1 MQQISPISSETIAPY
16 VGRPVCVVL
25 QDESCYYGYLG
36 GIQGGQ
42 LMLNGGAATAT
53 TLSTNAHKA
62 NTQLVK
68 IADKAK
74 TSAYGYGY
82 GGYGFG
88 GGYGLELATIALLFL
103 LPFFFI

>member
-1 MQQISPISSETIAPY
+1 MQLISPISNEAIAPY
-16 VGRPVCVVL
+16 LGRPVCVVL

-42 LMLNGGAATAT
+42 LMLTGGSEKAGI
-53 TLSTNAHKA
+53 LSTNAHKA
-62 NTQLVK
+62 KTKLVK
-68 IADKAK
+68 MSDMAK

-82 GGYGFG
+82 GGYGYGRAF
-88 GGYGLELATIALLFL
+88 GLELALISLLFL